1 MWFDNI
7 PLVNKER
14 GFFKPLVIR
23 LIKEKKMRKE
33 IIDTKLYKVK
43 TREVTGSLSTEIKE
57 RVRTGRELKGD
68 IEYCDVVGYIVL

>member
-1 MWFDNI
+1 
-7 PLVNKER
+7 
-14 GFFKPLVIR
+14 
-23 LIKEKKMRKE
+23 MRKE